1 MVKMNKRKKNDL
13 LTLAAV
19 LGLVLSINIL
29 SSFVFFKWDWTE
41 ENKYTLTEST
51 RQIVDSIGQPLYVRV
66 LLEGQFPAGFKRLQ
80 SSTREFLRGLQKRN
94 PNIEVRFENPSAG
107 SNEEINQNR
116 KTLSDRGIVPV
127 NFRLKEGD
135 EVVERLIYPYAIVAY
150 GEQETVVNLLEEQ
163 TPGTNEEVVLN
174 NSISLL
180 EYKFANAFHKLRS
193 KIKPIIAFTQGHG
206 EISPEDAGDFR
217 SALSSFYQF
226 GSFTLDSA
234 TFIPPTIKLIIV
246 AQPLE
251 PFTEKE
257 KFILDQFVMDGGSI
271 LWLVNRLDVHLDSL
285 HGRKSYI
292 PSEVDPNLDDLFFNY
307 GFRVNPDLVLDLECS
322 RIPLRIGQAGGAP
335 QLDLF
340 PWYYHPV
347 VQPNRNHPI
356 TKNMGR
362 VNLMFVNSI
371 DSLKTKYDVEKTALL
386 SSSDYARKQFVPMRL
401 NFEILRYEPEVDK
414 FNSPNIPMA
423 YLYEGT
429 FSSLYE
435 NRMTEEML
443 TRMEELNL
451 KFKEKSSNN
460 TRMAV
465 VSYPNIIINEQGETR
480 QDFRPMG
487 FNPYERTVYDNKQ
500 FMSNLVEYLING
512 STVLD
517 ARSKEVKLRMLDRVR
532 AQQERAY
539 WQALN
544 IGAPLFILM
553 VIGMIFY
560 FWRQRTYVK

>member
-340 PWYYHPV
+340 PWYYHPI
-347 VQPNRNHPI
+347 VQPNTQHPI

-362 VNLMFVNSI
+362 VNLMFANSI
-371 DSLKTKYDVEKTALL
+371 DTVKTKYPIKKTALL
-386 SSSDYARKQFVPMRL
+386 ASSDYARKQFAPMRL
-401 NFEILRYEPEVDK
+401 NFEILRYEPEIDK

-423 YLYEGT
+423 YIFEGV

-435 NRMTEEML
+435 NRL
-443 TRMEELNL
+443 TQDMVDQMSELNL
-451 KFKEKSSNN
+451 EVKTKSQNS
-460 TRMAV
+460 TRMAIAT
-465 VSYPNIIINEQGETR
+465 YPNIITNKRGETR

-500 FMSNLVEYLING
+500 FMANLVEYLING

-532 AQQERAY
+532 AQQEQTY
-539 WQALN
+539 WQILN
-544 IGAPLFILM
+544 LGVPLILLLIIGI
-553 VIGMIFY
+553 IFH
-560 FWRQRTYVK
+560 FWRQKMYAK

>member
-13 LTLAAV
+13 LTIAAV
-19 LGLVLSINIL
+19 FGLVVAINIL

-51 RQIVDSIGQPLYVRV
+51 RQIVDSIGQPMYIRV
-66 LLEGQFPAGFKRLQ
+66 LLDGQFPAGFKRLQ

-94 PNIEVRFENPSAG
+94 PNIEVRFENPSEG
-107 SNEEINQNR
+107 STEEINQNR

-150 GEQETVVNLLEEQ
+150 GEQESVVNLLEEQ

-193 KIKPIIAFTQGHG
+193 KVRPIIAFTQGHG
-206 EISPEDAGDFR
+206 EISPEAAADFR
-217 SALSSFYQF
+217 STLSSFYQF

-246 AQPLE
+246 AQPRE

-285 HGRKSYI
+285 HGRKFYI
-292 PSEVDPNLDDLFFNY
+292 PPEIDPNLDDLFFNY

-322 RIPLRIGQAGGAP
+322 RIPLRIGEAGGAP

-347 VQPNRNHPI
+347 VQPNTSHPI

-362 VNLMFVNSI
+362 VNLMFANSI
-371 DSLKTKYDVEKTALL
+371 DSLKTKYPIKKTALL
-386 SSSDYARKQFVPMRL
+386 SSSDYARKQFAPMRL
-401 NFEILRYEPEVDK
+401 NFEILRYEPEVEK
-414 FNSPNIPMA
+414 FNSPNIPMG
-423 YLYEGT
+423 YIYEGT

-435 NRMTEEML
+435 NRMTQEML
-443 TRMEELNL
+443 NRMEDLDLN
-451 KFKEKSSNN
+451 FRNRSREK

-465 VSYPNIIINEQGETR
+465 VTYPNIIINRQGETR

-512 STVLD
+512 ATVLD

-532 AQQERAY
+532 AEEERVY
-539 WQALN
+539 WQTLN
-544 IGAPLFILM
+544 IGAPLFLLM

-560 FWRQRTYVK
+560 FWRQRTYAK

>member
-1 MVKMNKRKKNDL
+1 MVKMNRRKQNDL
-13 LTLAAV
+13 LTILAV
-19 LGLVLSINIL
+19 LGLVVSINVL
-29 SSFVFFKWDWTE
+29 SSYVFFKWDWTE
-41 ENKYTLTEST
+41 EKKYTLTEST
-51 RQIVDSIGQPLYVRV
+51 RNIIDSIQNPLYVRV

-80 SSTREFLRGLQKRN
+80 NSTQEFLQDIQKRN
-94 PNIEVRFENPSAG
+94 SNIEVQYENPSEG
-107 SNEEINQNR
+107 TTEQINKVR

-127 NFRLKEGD
+127 NFRLKEND
-135 EVVERLIYPYAIVAY
+135 EIVERLIYPYAIVAY
-150 GEQETVVNLLEEQ
+150 GEQEAVVNLLEEQ

-246 AQPLE
+246 AQPLQ

-271 LWLVNRLDVHLDSL
+271 LWLVNRLDVHLDSP

-340 PWYYHPV
+340 PWYYHPI
-347 VQPNRNHPI
+347 VQPNTQHPI

-362 VNLMFVNSI
+362 VNLMFANSI
-371 DSLKTKYDVEKTALL
+371 DTLKTKYDVEKTALL
-386 SSSDYARKQFVPMRL
+386 SSSDYAIKQFVPMRL

-517 ARSKEVKLRMLDRVR
+517 ARSKEVKLRMLDCVR

>member
-1 MVKMNKRKKNDL
+1 MNRRKQNDL
-13 LTLAAV
+13 LTILAA
-19 LGLVLSINIL
+19 LGLVIAVNVLG
-29 SSFVFFKWDWTE
+29 SFVFFKWDWTE
-41 ENKYTLTEST
+41 EKKYTLTEST
-51 RQIVDSIGQPLYVRV
+51 RSIIDSIENPLYIRV

-80 SSTREFLRGLQKRN
+80 NSTREFLQDIQKRN
-94 PNIEVRFENPSAG
+94 RNIEVQYENPSEG
-107 SNEEINQNR
+107 TTEQVNQAR
-116 KTLSDRGIVPV
+116 KTLSERGIVPV
-127 NFRLKEGD
+127 NFRLKEND

-150 GEQETVVNLLEEQ
+150 GEQETIVNLLEEQ

-174 NSISLL
+174 NSISLQ
-180 EYKFANAFHKLRS
+180 EYKFANAFHKLQS

-206 EISPEDAGDFR
+206 EISPERAGDFR
-217 SALSSFYQF
+217 NTLDAFYQF

-234 TFIPPTIKLIIV
+234 TFIPHTIKLIIV
-246 AQPLE
+246 AQPRE
-251 PFTEKE
+251 PFSEKE

-285 HGRKSYI
+285 HGRKFYI
-292 PSEVDPNLDDLFFNY
+292 PPEIDPNLDDLFFNY

-347 VQPNRNHPI
+347 VQPNTKHPI
-356 TKNMGR
+356 SKSMGR
-362 VNLMFVNSI
+362 VNLMFANSI
-371 DSLKTKYDVEKTALL
+371 DTVKTKYLVEKTPLL
-386 SSSDYARKQFVPMRL
+386 ASSKYARKQFAPMRL

-423 YLYEGT
+423 YIYEGT

-435 NRMTEEML
+435 NRLTQEMVD
-443 TRMEELNL
+443 RMRELDL
-451 KFKEKSSNN
+451 EVQTQSQPS

-465 VSYPNIIINEQGETR
+465 VTYPGIITNKRGETR

-500 FMSNLVEYLING
+500 FMANLVEYLING

-532 AQQERAY
+532 AQQEQTF
-539 WQALN
+539 WQLLN
-544 IGAPLFILM
+544 LGGPLLLLLIIGS
-553 VIGMIFY
+553 VFY
-560 FWRQRTYVK
+560 FWRQRMYAK